1 MLDTFEELQIC
12 AANRLGNQVIYYV
25 PDTATREEVA
35 PVHETWPG
43 WMSDTSGCRTWDDL
57 PANAQLYLKRIQERG
72 LGALLL
78 TLLAA
83 R

>member
-12 AANRLGNQVIYYV
+12 AAYRLGDQVIDYV
-25 PDTATREEVA
+25 PDTAAQKEVA
-35 PVHETWPG
+35 PVYETWPG
-43 WMSDTSGCRTWDDL
+43 WMSDTSGSRTWDDL
-57 PANAQLYLKRIQERG
+57 PANAQRYLKRIQERG